1 MAEYEYKVVP
11 APRRGDKVRGVKTT
25 EARFAATLEAI
36 MNPLGADGW
45 EYIRA
50 DTLPCEERVGLTGK
64 TTTFQNMLV
73 FRRAKAVAEPAPAP
87 MMIAPPVPDP
97 IPPQAA
103 ASVAPMDDPTL
114 SAPPPSIAEP
124 KVAAE

>member
-11 APRRGDKVRGVKTT
+11 APRRGDKIRGAKGT

-73 FRRAKAVAEPAPAP
+73 FRRVKAVAAMPEPAP
-87 MMIAPPVPDP
+87 MMIAPPVVEPVPDQVP
-97 IPPQAA
+97 APVDVDAA
-103 ASVAPMDDPTL
+103 PDGSDAHMV
-114 SAPPPSIAEP
+114 AEP